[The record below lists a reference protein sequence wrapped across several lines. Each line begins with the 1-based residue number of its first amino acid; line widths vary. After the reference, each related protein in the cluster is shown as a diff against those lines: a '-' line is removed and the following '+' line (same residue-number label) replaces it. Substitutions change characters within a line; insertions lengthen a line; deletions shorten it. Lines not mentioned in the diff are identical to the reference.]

1 MQFNSK
7 KIEDILG
14 YTFKNKS
21 LLKQAFT
28 RSSYSKENGGLDNE
42 ILEFIGDKVLDYCI
56 VELFAINYGK
66 VMKDGYKSSKDEG
79 YLTELKASLVDSESL
94 AGVIDDL
101 KLYKYLIVGN
111 NDKQNNVRE
120 VQSVK
125 EDLFEA
131 IIGAVALDCNWNT
144 EVLVGLVDGL
154 LGVMDFLDSIKEP
167 HNPVGK
173 LQNMIQQ
180 EGLPVPEYK
189 YQQRT
194 NEQGKVW
201 VCFGSIPEL
210 DLTAHAVGGSKK
222 EARQIVAE
230 VLIDEYNQFKK
241 ETNEYFNVIGLPNE
255 EDSLQQV
262 NKLIQYGLISKP
274 EYEFRCDY
282 DEDGN
287 PIWTCNCEIAEA
299 PEYYFH
305 NDKKHVKSKKIAQR
319 NAVYGLLCYLI
330 QGETDSEDDSDDDDY
345 Y

>member
-42 ILEFIGDKVLDYCI
+42 ILEFIGDKVIDYCV
-56 VELFAINYGK
+56 VELFALNYGK
-66 VMKDGYKSSKDEG
+66 VMKDGYKTSKDEG

-94 AGVIDDL
+94 AGVIDEL
-101 KLYKYLIVGN
+101 KLYNYLIVGK
-111 NDKQNNVRE
+111 NDKQNNVRK

-131 IIGAVALDCNWNT
+131 IIGAVALDCGWDIQT
-144 EVLVGLVDGL
+144 LIDMVDDL
-154 LGVMDFLDSIKEP
+154 LGVMDFLDSISEP
-167 HNPVGK
+167 YNPVGK
-173 LQNMIQQ
+173 LQNMIQK
-180 EGLPVPEYK
+180 EGFPAPEYK

-222 EARQIVAE
+222 EARQLVAE
-230 VLIDEYNQFKK
+230 VLIDEYTQFKK
-241 ETNEYFNVIGLPNE
+241 ETNEYFDVIGFPDE
-255 EDSLQQV
+255 EDSLQQI
-262 NKLIQYGLISKP
+262 NKLVQYGLISKP
-274 EYEFRCDY
+274 EYEFRCEY

-287 PIWTCNCEIAEA
+287 PVWTCNCEIAEVSD
-299 PEYYFH
+299 YYFH
-305 NDKKHVKSKKIAQR
+305 NDDKHVSSKKVAQR
-319 NAVYGLLCYLI
+319 NAVYGLLLFLVK
-330 QGETDSEDDSDDDDY
+330 GEDESEDESDDDDY

>member
-42 ILEFIGDKVLDYCI
+42 ILEFIGDKVLDFCI

-66 VMKDGYKSSKDEG
+66 VMNDGYKSSKDEG

-167 HNPVGK
+167 YNPVGK

-180 EGLPVPEYK
+180 EGLPTPEYK
-189 YQQRT
+189 YQQYS
-194 NEQGKVW
+194 NEEGKYW
-201 VCFGSIPEL
+201 ICFGSIPDL
-210 DLTAHAVGGSKK
+210 DLTAHAVGSSKK

-262 NKLIQYGLISKP
+262 NKLVQYGLISKP

-287 PIWTCNCEIAEA
+287 PVWTCNCEIAEVS
-299 PEYYFH
+299 EYYFH
-305 NDKKHVKSKKIAQR
+305 NDEKHVNSKKMAQR
-319 NAVYGLLCYLI
+319 NAVYGLLCYLV